1 MGIADKAENAK
12 DDLTGKA
19 KEAAGNVSGDNDLEN
34 EGKAD
39 QFTSAVKDAG
49 EKAKDAASNIKDK
62 LT

>member
-1 MGIADKAENAK
+1 
-12 DDLTGKA
+12 
-19 KEAAGNVSGDNDLEN
+19 VSGDNDLEN

-39 QFTSAVKDAG
+39 QLQSAVKDAG

>member
-1 MGIADKAENAK
+1 MGIADKFDNAK
-12 DDLTGKA
+12 QDAAGKA

-39 QFTSAVKDAG
+39 QFQSAVKDAG